1 MARAEKRKTDWVGD
15 YRKNYREP
23 TEEELKR
30 FREVLE
36 EADELRKKQKIAPL
50 TTGELVRSI
59 REHADEEYQSS

>member
-1 MARAEKRKTDWVGD
+1 MARAEKRKSDWVEEF
-15 YRKNYREP
+15 RKNFQEP

-36 EADELRKKQKIAPL
+36 EADELRKRQNIAPL

-59 REHADEEYQSS
+59 RERAGEEYQSS